1 MGHRLLPELGRR
13 VPWCLTA
20 PSFRREEARGVSA
33 LALGDIRWIQA
44 GAALCSQE
52 NSQQSLEKCPST
64 HWLGEDA

>member
-1 MGHRLLPELGRR
+1 MSHRPII
-13 VPWCLTA
+13 
-20 PSFRREEARGVSA
+20 RREEATGVSA
-33 LALGDIRWIQA
+33 LALGDIRRMQA